1 MDVWKKNVLE
11 DLELENLEYEIVEKF
26 LMNLKKEFREEDE
39 EAVKIVELKRL
50 EQRSKIIKEFVQKFR
65 RAVRES
71 KYEKRPL
78 MEEFK

>member
-1 MDVWKKNVLE
+1 MEVWKKNVLE
-11 DLELENLEYEIVEKF
+11 DLELENLEYEIIEKF

>member
-65 RAVRES
+65 RVVRES
-71 KYEKRPL
+71 KYEKRP
-78 MEEFK
+78 

>member
-1 MDVWKKNVLE
+1 ME

-65 RAVRES
+65 RVVRES
-71 KYEKRPL
+71 KYEKRP
-78 MEEFK
+78 

>member
-1 MDVWKKNVLE
+1 MEN
-11 DLELENLEYEIVEKF
+11 LELENLEYEIVEEF
-26 LMNLKKEFREEDE
+26 LMNLKKEFGKEDE

-71 KYEKRPL
+71 KYEKRSL

>member
-11 DLELENLEYEIVEKF
+11 DLELENLEYEIIEKF

>member
-65 RAVRES
+65 RVVRES
-71 KYEKRPL
+71 KYEKRPW
-78 MEEFK
+78 MKEFK